1 MAIGHPELIDYTATK
16 GAMIGFMRALSNQI
30 VGEKGV
36 RCNAVAPGPIWTPL
50 MYAADAIRKRL
61 SCADFLQSHYD
72 DEGRYR
78 LVWHDGTD
86 GKGRSTSRGG
96 HRVRVVDVCRLQLR
110 EVCCGTCQTP
120 ETILTAHLAVKLSMS
135 MGASSSSKFITL

>member
-50 MYAADAIRKRL
+50 MYVGDAYEKV
-61 SCADFLQSHYD
+61 SCADMSQSRYD

-78 LVWHDGTD
+78 LVRHDRTD
-86 GKGRSTSRGG
+86 WKGRPTSRGG

-120 ETILTAHLAVKLSMS
+120 ETILTALLAVKLSMS
-135 MGASSSSKFITL
+135 MGASSSSKLITL